1 MRLIP
6 NWRQL
11 ATNLDVD
18 VNVIKRLGQ
27 YSDYSPTIRLFEF
40 LEVTQPDLTIKQLK
54 DALLEIRR
62 NDLFSLLSTKGMLS
76 RASSTRARVEGSIN
90 SFHDQMIA
98 LNYLV
103 EGDRGAE
110 VRENRRRERAGE
122 GGRGRGA
129 GGGRGRENRGR
140 EAGSLWGRGVE
151 AEIKKAIVCCLSL
164 GIIQSKTFI

>member
-1 MRLIP
+1 MSVILEKRPKLIEQLALCLDREMRFIP

-76 RASSTRARVEGSIN
+76 RASSTRAIVEGSIP
-90 SFHDQMIA
+90 I
-98 LNYLV
+98 
-103 EGDRGAE
+103 
-110 VRENRRRERAGE
+110 
-122 GGRGRGA
+122 
-129 GGGRGRENRGR
+129 
-140 EAGSLWGRGVE
+140 
-151 AEIKKAIVCCLSL
+151 
-164 GIIQSKTFI
+164 

>member
-1 MRLIP
+1 MSVILEKRPKLIEQLALCLDREMRFIP

-76 RASSTRARVEGSIN
+76 RASSTREIVE
-90 SFHDQMIA
+90 
-98 LNYLV
+98 
-103 EGDRGAE
+103 
-110 VRENRRRERAGE
+110 
-122 GGRGRGA
+122 
-129 GGGRGRENRGR
+129 
-140 EAGSLWGRGVE
+140 
-151 AEIKKAIVCCLSL
+151 
-164 GIIQSKTFI
+164 

>member
-1 MRLIP
+1 MSVILEKRPQFIEQLALCLDREIIP

-40 LEVTQPDLTIKQLK
+40 FEVTQPDLTIKQLK

-76 RASSTRARVEGSIN
+76 RASSTRARVEGSIP
-90 SFHDQMIA
+90 I
-98 LNYLV
+98 
-103 EGDRGAE
+103 
-110 VRENRRRERAGE
+110 
-122 GGRGRGA
+122 
-129 GGGRGRENRGR
+129 
-140 EAGSLWGRGVE
+140 
-151 AEIKKAIVCCLSL
+151 
-164 GIIQSKTFI
+164 